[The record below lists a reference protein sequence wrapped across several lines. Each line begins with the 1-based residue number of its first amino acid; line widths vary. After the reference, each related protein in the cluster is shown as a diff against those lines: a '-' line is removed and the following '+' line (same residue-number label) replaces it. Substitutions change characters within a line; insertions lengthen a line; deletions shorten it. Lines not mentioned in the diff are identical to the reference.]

1 MDYLRFEGQVGN
13 DALVS
18 IKLSICE
25 LDNIFY
31 NKFLNSGN
39 KPFHCFMIKLGH
51 SYPQWCYFQFT
62 IFSDWG
68 SKLVESSPTFFSEFQ
83 SFIKSGKTV
92 AKSVFP
98 ETANR
103 RDQVPLRSS
112 WNAWRR
118 SFIASSFS
126 EGQFSSTPSQLFLP
140 VLILRYSSASIPM
153 LTVCFCRGFWLI
165 NKTTVS
171 TWIILP

>member
-39 KPFHCFMIKLGH
+39 KSFHCFMIRLGH
-51 SYPQWCYFQFT
+51 SYPQWWHFQFT

-103 RDQVPLRSS
+103 REQVPLRSS

-118 SFIASSFS
+118 PLLPLPFQKGNSRAHPVSYSYQYWFCDTHRH
-126 EGQFSSTPSQLFLP
+126 QFRCW
-140 VLILRYSSASIPM
+140 RYA
-153 LTVCFCRGFWLI
+153 LVEDFG
-165 NKTTVS
+165 
-171 TWIILP
+171 